1 MLMNVMKGQSSRDEM
16 LYVKRKGLE
25 NISGMLDKTGPL
37 FLNKDPDAS
46 N

>member
-25 NISGMLDKTGPL
+25 NMMLYKTGPL